1 MGHRA
6 RHCDLDPIS
15 RTPYG
20 PAARNVPHQEA
31 AHTTVP
37 DLTATDFGTTSG
49 LPTRGASTYV
59 GWLPSAKPS
68 RPPTLGTLGRQ
79 NRHTPTLT
87 SPPYAVSTTGKTA
100 MSPEFQRR
108 TRAGP
113 GSASGRP
120 ICSPRARGEPRSQSV
135 RSACYPGQFIHR
147 ARPGSG
153 GGFVVCARTNR
164 AVHGRPG
171 PSFLTQYK

>member
-6 RHCDLDPIS
+6 RHCDFDPIS

-59 GWLPSAKPS
+59 GWLARWLGAVESLPGAFGPLPL
-68 RPPTLGTLGRQ
+68 PPLGGL
-79 NRHTPTLT
+79 
-87 SPPYAVSTTGKTA
+87 
-100 MSPEFQRR
+100 
-108 TRAGP
+108 
-113 GSASGRP
+113 
-120 ICSPRARGEPRSQSV
+120 ICPCPRSH
-135 RSACYPGQFIHR
+135 AGTP
-147 ARPGSG
+147 
-153 GGFVVCARTNR
+153 
-164 AVHGRPG
+164 
-171 PSFLTQYK
+171 

>member
-59 GWLPSAKPS
+59 GWLLMPNGVRSQPTVPCAK
-68 RPPTLGTLGRQ
+68 
-79 NRHTPTLT
+79 H
-87 SPPYAVSTTGKTA
+87 
-100 MSPEFQRR
+100 
-108 TRAGP
+108 
-113 GSASGRP
+113 
-120 ICSPRARGEPRSQSV
+120 ARGAPRS
-135 RSACYPGQFIHR
+135 A
-147 ARPGSG
+147 
-153 GGFVVCARTNR
+153 
-164 AVHGRPG
+164 
-171 PSFLTQYK
+171 